1 MTQLYEIKVSLS
13 PNQKKNLSNAY
24 HKRETIV
31 LRLAKDSLTG
41 NDTLYV
47 PSNVVK
53 RLEKNHKLR
62 KGMDIKLAKTNI
74 RKQVGGS
81 LLTSILTLG
90 RTLAPTLGK
99 TLGLSALAGLASEG
113 ASQVVKKIAGKG
125 VQSGGFLIPQNKIDQ
140 LIAYKHLLTD
150 KQKRDILNSVQSGGQ
165 LVLKPTKSQYGGF
178 LGTLLASIGIPLAI
192 EALKKITGG
201 APRMGSDLTKGHGA
215 PRMGSDLTKGHG
227 APRMGSDLTK
237 GHGAPRIGMYQPPP
251 FIGTWEQARKGGGK
265 KKKSKKTEK
274 IRSRTIA
281 GKKQSIQKRTSLKHS
296 IVKPKFHKKIPM
308 SNYDLLDWCKYLNIP
323 INNVLSR
330 EESSPHNHMQALFIY
345 NLEPSYMSGSHW
357 VATYVK
363 NGIINYFDSFGM
375 PPFQEIV
382 NHAKRKNTTLLH
394 QSDQIQNLLTTTCGY
409 FCLYFLNEMSKGRS
423 YYDLLKVF
431 NSHNT
436 MENEKYIEN
445 YFKII

>member
-13 PNQKKNLSNAY
+13 PNQKKNLSNAF

-31 LRLAKDSLTG
+31 LRLTKDSLTG

-47 PSNVVK
+47 PSTVEK
-53 RLEKNHKLR
+53 RLRKNQKLK
-62 KGMDIKLAKTNI
+62 KGMDIKLSKTNI

-99 TLGLSALAGLASEG
+99 TIGLSALAGLASEG
-113 ASQVVKKIAGKG
+113 ASQIVKKIAGKG
-125 VQSGGFLIPQNKIDQ
+125 IQSGGFLIPQNKIDQ

-150 KQKRDILNSVQSGGQ
+150 KQKRDILNSIQSGGQ
-165 LVLKPTKSQYGGF
+165 LVMKPTKSQYGGF
-178 LGTLLASIGIPLAI
+178 LGTLLASIGIPLAV
-192 EALKKITGG
+192 EAIKKMTGG
-201 APRMGSDLTKGHGA
+201 APRMGSKLE
-215 PRMGSDLTKGHG
+215 
-227 APRMGSDLTK
+227 

-265 KKKSKKTEK
+265 KKKKSKKV
-274 IRSRTIA
+274 RSRTIA
-281 GKKQSIQKRTSLKHS
+281 RKKQSIQKRPSLKHS
-296 IVKPKFHKKIPM
+296 IVKPKFNKHIPM
-308 SNYDLLDWCKYLNIP
+308 SNFDLLDWCKYLNIP

-330 EESSPHNHMQALFIY
+330 EESSPHNHKQALFIY

-357 VATYVK
+357 VGTYVK

-382 NHAKRKNTTLLH
+382 NHAKRKNMTLLH
-394 QSDQIQNLLTTTCGY
+394 QSDQIQNLMTTTCGY

-445 YFKII
+445 YFKFI

>member
-13 PNQKKNLSNAY
+13 PNQKNNLSNAF

-31 LRLAKDSLTG
+31 LRLTKDSLTG

-47 PSNVVK
+47 PSNVEK
-53 RLEKNHKLR
+53 RLRKNQKLK
-62 KGMDIKLAKTNI
+62 KGMDIKLSKTNI

-99 TLGLSALAGLASEG
+99 TIGLSALAGLASEG
-113 ASQVVKKIAGKG
+113 ASQIVKKIAGKG
-125 VQSGGFLIPQNKIDQ
+125 IQSGGFLIPQNKIDQ

-150 KQKRDILNSVQSGGQ
+150 KQKRDILNSIQSGGQ
-165 LVLKPTKSQYGGF
+165 LVMKPTKSQYGGF
-178 LGTLLASIGIPLAI
+178 LGTLLASIGIPLAV
-192 EALKKITGG
+192 EAIKKMTGG
-201 APRMGSDLTKGHGA
+201 APRMGSKLE
-215 PRMGSDLTKGHG
+215 
-227 APRMGSDLTK
+227 

-265 KKKSKKTEK
+265 KKKSKKV
-274 IRSRTIA
+274 RSRTFA
-281 GKKQSIQKRTSLKHS
+281 GKKQSIQKRPSLKHS
-296 IVKPKFHKKIPM
+296 IVKPKFNKHIPM
-308 SNYDLLDWCKYLNIP
+308 SNFDLLDWCKYLNIP

-330 EESSPHNHMQALFIY
+330 EESSPHNHKQALFIY

-357 VATYVK
+357 VGTYVK

-382 NHAKRKNTTLLH
+382 NHAKRKNMTLLH
-394 QSDQIQNLLTTTCGY
+394 QSDQIQNLMTTTCGY

>member
-31 LRLAKDSLTG
+31 LRLTNDSLSG

-53 RLEKNHKLR
+53 RLRKNQKLR

-178 LGTLLASIGIPLAI
+178 LGTLLASIGIPLAV
-192 EALKKITGG
+192 EAIKKMTGG
-201 APRMGSDLTKGHGA
+201 APRMGSKLE
-215 PRMGSDLTKGHG
+215 
-227 APRMGSDLTK
+227 

-265 KKKSKKTEK
+265 KKIKKTKK
-274 IRSRTIA
+274 IRRGIIA

-296 IVKPKFHKKIPM
+296 IIKPKFHKKIPM
-308 SNYDLLDWCKYLNIP
+308 SNYDLIKWCEYLNIP

-330 EESSPHNHMQALFIY
+330 DESSPHNHMQALFIY

>member
-13 PNQKKNLSNAY
+13 PNQKKNLSNAF

-31 LRLAKDSLTG
+31 LRLTKDSLSG

-47 PSNVVK
+47 PSTVVK
-53 RLEKNHKLR
+53 RLAKSQKLE

-227 APRMGSDLTK
+227 APR
-237 GHGAPRIGMYQPPP
+237 IGMYQPPP

-265 KKKSKKTEK
+265 KKIKK
-274 IRSRTIA
+274 
-281 GKKQSIQKRTSLKHS
+281 
-296 IVKPKFHKKIPM
+296 
-308 SNYDLLDWCKYLNIP
+308 N
-323 INNVLSR
+323 
-330 EESSPHNHMQALFIY
+330 
-345 NLEPSYMSGSHW
+345 
-357 VATYVK
+357 
-363 NGIINYFDSFGM
+363 
-375 PPFQEIV
+375 
-382 NHAKRKNTTLLH
+382 RKNQEQDYCWEKTVH
-394 QSDQIQNLLTTTCGY
+394 
-409 FCLYFLNEMSKGRS
+409 SKTYLS
-423 YYDLLKVF
+423 
-431 NSHNT
+431 
-436 MENEKYIEN
+436 
-445 YFKII
+445 

>member
-13 PNQKKNLSNAY
+13 SNQKKNLSNAY

-31 LRLAKDSLTG
+31 LRLTKDSLSG

-53 RLEKNHKLR
+53 RLRKNQKLR

-140 LIAYKHLLTD
+140 LIAHKHLLTD

-165 LVLKPTKSQYGGF
+165 LVMKPTKSQYGGF
-178 LGTLLASIGIPLAI
+178 LGTLLASIGIPLAV
-192 EALKKITGG
+192 EAIKKITGG
-201 APRMGSDLTKGHGA
+201 APRMGSKLE
-215 PRMGSDLTKGHG
+215 
-227 APRMGSDLTK
+227 

-265 KKKSKKTEK
+265 KKKKSKKV
-274 IRSRTIA
+274 RSRTIA
-281 GKKQSIQKRTSLKHS
+281 RQKNSIQKRPSLKHS
-296 IVKPKFHKKIPM
+296 IVKPKFHKNIPM
-308 SNYDLLDWCKYLNIP
+308 SNYDLLKWCQYLNIP

-330 EESSPHNHMQALFIY
+330 DESSPHNHMQALFIY
-345 NLEPSYMSGSHW
+345 NLEPTYMSGSHW

-382 NHAKRKNTTLLH
+382 NHAKRKNMTLLH

-409 FCLYFLNEMSKGRS
+409 FCLYFLNEMDKGRS

>member
-31 LRLAKDSLTG
+31 LRLTKDSLSG

-47 PSNVVK
+47 PLNVVK
-53 RLEKNHKLR
+53 RLKKNQKLR

-113 ASQVVKKIAGKG
+113 ASQVVKKI
-125 VQSGGFLIPQNKIDQ
+125 SGGFLIPQNKIDQ
-140 LIAYKHLLTD
+140 LIAYKHLLTN
-150 KQKRDILNSVQSGGQ
+150 KQKKDILNSLQSGGQ
-165 LVLKPTKSQYGGF
+165 LVVKPTKSQYGGF
-178 LGTLLASIGIPLAI
+178 LGTLLASIGFSLAI
-192 EALKKITGG
+192 EAIKKITGKG
-201 APRMGSDLTKGHGA
+201 APRMGTDPK
-215 PRMGSDLTKGHG
+215 
-227 APRMGSDLTK
+227 K

-251 FIGTWEQARKGGGK
+251 PFIGTWEQVRKGRGK
-265 KKKSKKTEK
+265 KKSYKKNK
-274 IRSRTIA
+274 KVRSRNIA
-281 GKKQSIQKRTSLKHS
+281 RQKQSIQKRPSLKHS
-296 IVKPKFHKKIPM
+296 ILKPKFNKNIPM
-308 SNYDLLDWCKYLNIP
+308 SNYDLLKWCKYLNIP
-323 INNVLSR
+323 IKDVLSR
-330 EESSPHNHMQALFIY
+330 DETVPHNHMLSLFNY
-345 NLEPSYMSGSHW
+345 NLEPSYMGGSHW

-382 NHAKRKNTTLLH
+382 NHARKKNLILLH
-394 QSDQIQNLLTTTCGY
+394 QNNQIQNINTTTCGY
-409 FCLYFLNEMSKGRS
+409 FCLYFLNEMSKGIS

-431 NSHNT
+431 NIHDT
-436 MENEKYIEN
+436 IKNEKFLEL
-445 YFKII
+445 YFKNMN

>member
-53 RLEKNHKLR
+53 RLRKNQKLR

-140 LIAYKHLLTD
+140 LVAHKHLLTD

-178 LGTLLASIGIPLAI
+178 LGTLLASIGIPQAVEAI
-192 EALKKITGG
+192 KKITGG
-201 APRMGSDLTKGHGA
+201 APRMGSDLI
-215 PRMGSDLTKGHG
+215 
-227 APRMGSDLTK
+227 K

-265 KKKSKKTEK
+265 KKKNQKKSGEG
-274 IRSRTIA
+274 ILL
-281 GKKQSIQKRTSLKHS
+281 GKNSPFKN
-296 IVKPKFHKKIPM
+296 IP
-308 SNYDLLDWCKYLNIP
+308 LLNI
-323 INNVLSR
+323 
-330 EESSPHNHMQALFIY
+330 
-345 NLEPSYMSGSHW
+345 
-357 VATYVK
+357 
-363 NGIINYFDSFGM
+363 
-375 PPFQEIV
+375 
-382 NHAKRKNTTLLH
+382 LL
-394 QSDQIQNLLTTTCGY
+394 
-409 FCLYFLNEMSKGRS
+409 
-423 YYDLLKVF
+423 
-431 NSHNT
+431 
-436 MENEKYIEN
+436 
-445 YFKII
+445 

>member
-201 APRMGSDLTKGHGA
+201 APRMGSDLATG
-215 PRMGSDLTKGHG
+215 G

-265 KKKSKKTEK
+265 KKIK
-274 IRSRTIA
+274 
-281 GKKQSIQKRTSLKHS
+281 KKQ
-296 IVKPKFHKKIPM
+296 KK
-308 SNYDLLDWCKYLNIP
+308 SGAGLLLGKNSPFKNVPLLNI
-323 INNVLSR
+323 
-330 EESSPHNHMQALFIY
+330 
-345 NLEPSYMSGSHW
+345 
-357 VATYVK
+357 
-363 NGIINYFDSFGM
+363 
-375 PPFQEIV
+375 
-382 NHAKRKNTTLLH
+382 LL
-394 QSDQIQNLLTTTCGY
+394 
-409 FCLYFLNEMSKGRS
+409 
-423 YYDLLKVF
+423 
-431 NSHNT
+431 
-436 MENEKYIEN
+436 
-445 YFKII
+445 

>member
-13 PNQKKNLSNAY
+13 PNQKKNLSNAF

-31 LRLAKDSLTG
+31 LRLTKDSLTG

-53 RLEKNHKLR
+53 RLAKSKKLK

-90 RTLAPTLGK
+90 RTLVPTIGK

-178 LGTLLASIGIPLAI
+178 LGTLLASIGIPLAV
-192 EALKKITGG
+192 EAIKKMTGG
-201 APRMGSDLTKGHGA
+201 APRMGSKLEGHGA
-215 PRMGSDLTKGHG
+215 PRL
-227 APRMGSDLTK
+227 
-237 GHGAPRIGMYQPPP
+237 GMYQPPP

-265 KKKSKKTEK
+265 KKIKKTEK
-274 IRSRTIA
+274 IRRGIIA

-296 IVKPKFHKKIPM
+296 IIKPKFHKKIPM

-330 EESSPHNHMQALFIY
+330 EESSPHNHKQALFIY

-382 NHAKRKNTTLLH
+382 NHAKRTNMTLVH

-409 FCLYFLNEMSKGRS
+409 FCLYFLNEMNKGRS
-423 YYDLLKVF
+423 YYDSLKVF

-445 YFKII
+445 YFKIM

>member
-31 LRLAKDSLTG
+31 LRLTKDSLSG

-53 RLEKNHKLR
+53 RLKKNQKLR

-99 TLGLSALAGLASEG
+99 TIGLSALAGLASEG
-113 ASQVVKKIAGKG
+113 ASQVVKKI
-125 VQSGGFLIPQNKIDQ
+125 SGGFLIPQNKIDQ

-178 LGTLLASIGIPLAI
+178 LGTLLASIGLPLAI
-192 EALKKITGG
+192 EAIKKITGKG
-201 APRMGSDLTKGHGA
+201 APRMGSDLI
-215 PRMGSDLTKGHG
+215 
-227 APRMGSDLTK
+227 K
-237 GHGAPRIGMYQPPP
+237 GHGAPRIGMYQPPPP

-265 KKKSKKTEK
+265 KKKIKK
-274 IRSRTIA
+274 S
-281 GKKQSIQKRTSLKHS
+281 
-296 IVKPKFHKKIPM
+296 
-308 SNYDLLDWCKYLNIP
+308 
-323 INNVLSR
+323 
-330 EESSPHNHMQALFIY
+330 
-345 NLEPSYMSGSHW
+345 
-357 VATYVK
+357 
-363 NGIINYFDSFGM
+363 
-375 PPFQEIV
+375 QE
-382 NHAKRKNTTLLH
+382 
-394 QSDQIQNLLTTTCGY
+394 QDYC
-409 FCLYFLNEMSKGRS
+409 
-423 YYDLLKVF
+423 
-431 NSHNT
+431 
-436 MENEKYIEN
+436 
-445 YFKII
+445 

>member
-31 LRLAKDSLTG
+31 LRLTKDSLSG

-53 RLEKNHKLR
+53 RLRKNQKLR

-81 LLTSILTLG
+81 LFTSILTLG

-125 VQSGGFLIPQNKIDQ
+125 VQSGGLLIPQNKIDQ

-165 LVLKPTKSQYGGF
+165 LVVKPTKSQYGGF
-178 LGTLLASIGIPLAI
+178 LGTLLASIGLPLAI
-192 EALKKITGG
+192 EAIKKMTGKG
-201 APRMGSDLTKGHGA
+201 APRMGSDLI
-215 PRMGSDLTKGHG
+215 
-227 APRMGSDLTK
+227 K

-265 KKKSKKTEK
+265 KKIKKV
-274 IRSRTIA
+274 RSRTIA
-281 GKKQSIQKRTSLKHS
+281 GKKQSIQKRPSLKHS
-296 IVKPKFHKKIPM
+296 IVKPKFHKNIPM
-308 SNYDLLDWCKYLNIP
+308 SNYDLLKWCQYLNIP

-330 EESSPHNHMQALFIY
+330 DESSPHNHMQALFIY

-382 NHAKRKNTTLLH
+382 NHAKRKNMTLLH
-394 QSDQIQNLLTTTCGY
+394 QSDQIRNLLTTTCGY
-409 FCLYFLNEMSKGRS
+409 FCLYFLNEMNKGRS
-423 YYDLLKVF
+423 YYDSMKVF

-445 YFKII
+445 YFKIM

>member
-13 PNQKKNLSNAY
+13 PNQKKNLSNAF

-31 LRLAKDSLTG
+31 LRLTKDSLTG

-47 PSNVVK
+47 PSTVEK
-53 RLEKNHKLR
+53 RLRKNQKLK
-62 KGMDIKLAKTNI
+62 KGMDIKLSKTNI

-99 TLGLSALAGLASEG
+99 TIGLSALAGLASEG

-125 VQSGGFLIPQNKIDQ
+125 LQSGGFLIPQNKIDR
-140 LIAYKHLLTD
+140 LIANKHLLTD
-150 KQKRDILNSVQSGGQ
+150 RQKKDIVDALQSGGQ
-165 LVLKPTKSQYGGF
+165 LVMKPTKSQYGGF
-178 LGTLLASIGIPLAI
+178 LGTLLASIGIPLAV
-192 EALKKITGG
+192 EAIKKMTGG
-201 APRMGSDLTKGHGA
+201 APRMGSKLE
-215 PRMGSDLTKGHG
+215 
-227 APRMGSDLTK
+227 

-265 KKKSKKTEK
+265 KKKKSKKV
-274 IRSRTIA
+274 RSRTIA
-281 GKKQSIQKRTSLKHS
+281 GKKQSIQKRPSLKHS
-296 IVKPKFHKKIPM
+296 IVKPKFNKHIPM
-308 SNYDLLDWCKYLNIP
+308 SNFDLLDWCKYLNIP

-330 EESSPHNHMQALFIY
+330 EESSPHNHKQALFIY

-357 VATYVK
+357 VGTYVK

-382 NHAKRKNTTLLH
+382 NHAKRKNMTLLH
-394 QSDQIQNLLTTTCGY
+394 QSDQIQNLMTTTCGY

>member
-31 LRLAKDSLTG
+31 LRLTKDSLSG

-47 PSNVVK
+47 PSTVVK
-53 RLEKNHKLR
+53 RLKKNQKLR

-113 ASQVVKKIAGKG
+113 ASQVVKKISGNG
-125 VQSGGFLIPQNKIDQ
+125 IQSGGFLIPQNKIDQ
-140 LIAYKHLLTD
+140 LIAYKHLLTN
-150 KQKRDILNSVQSGGQ
+150 KQKKDILNSLQSGGQ
-165 LVLKPTKSQYGGF
+165 LVVKPTKSQYGGF
-178 LGTLLASIGIPLAI
+178 LGTLLASIGLPLAI
-192 EALKKITGG
+192 EAIKKITGKG
-201 APRMGSDLTKGHGA
+201 APRMGSDLIKGHGA
-215 PRMGSDLTKGHG
+215 PRL
-227 APRMGSDLTK
+227 
-237 GHGAPRIGMYQPPP
+237 GMYQPPP
-251 FIGTWEQARKGGGK
+251 FIGTWEQVRKGGGK
-265 KKKSKKTEK
+265 KKKRKKV
-274 IRSRTIA
+274 RSRTIA
-281 GKKQSIQKRTSLKHS
+281 RQKQSIQKRPSLKHS
-296 IVKPKFHKKIPM
+296 IVKPKFHKNIPI
-308 SNYDLLDWCKYLNIP
+308 SNYDLLKWCKYLNIP

-330 EESSPHNHMQALFIY
+330 DESLPHNHKRALFIY

-382 NHAKRKNTTLLH
+382 DHARKKNLILLH
-394 QSDQIQNLLTTTCGY
+394 QNNQIQNINTTTCGY

-431 NSHNT
+431 NIHNT
-436 MENEKYIEN
+436 MKNEKYIEN
-445 YFKII
+445 YFKNM